1 MAQYDLTN
9 RIGQYMDRHMIFPL
23 LEFLSHHEIYSSD
36 ELVQAH
42 YDLLSETNMV
52 DYANEI
58 YRQIHNIDTCSP
70 VYEERRTQVL
80 ARLEELGE
88 ESAEIMSI
96 IQDPDVV
103 KQLKQDKLQN
113 IQFLKENH
121 NFKPEMLQN
130 LYNFAK
136 FQYNC
141 GNYSGAAEMLYHFRI
156 LSTDENM
163 NLQALWGKL
172 ASEILTTN
180 WESALDDLKKLKD
193 AIDQKTFPSHLQQLQ
208 QRTWLI
214 HWSLFVFFNHP
225 NGRDLIIDMFF
236 QPQYIN
242 TIQISC
248 PWVLRYL
255 SAAVITSKKRRNVL
269 KDLVKVIQQE
279 SCAYKDPIIE
289 FIECLYINFDF
300 NGAKN
305 KLKECEDVLYND
317 FFLVATKED
326 FIEAGRLI
334 IFETYCKIHQNI
346 NINKMSELLNLEQE
360 TGEKWIAN
368 LIRNARLD
376 AKIDVKTNTVIM
388 GSPNQSIYQ
397 KVIEETVGLTFRSNV
412 IASNI
417 EKRQTY
423 QNFNKNKQQNKNKGN
438 KKQQQQKQ

>member
-9 RIGQYMDRHMIFPL
+9 KIGQYMDRHMIFPL
-23 LEFLSHHEIYSSD
+23 LEFLSHHEIYPSD

-42 YDLLSETNMV
+42 YDLLSETHMV

-58 YRQIHNIDTCSP
+58 YREIHPDEECSP
-70 VYEERRTQVL
+70 VYENRRTQVL
-80 ARLEELGE
+80 ARLEELRN
-88 ESAEIMSI
+88 ESSEIMTI
-96 IQDPDVV
+96 IQDPDVI

-113 IQFLKENH
+113 IQFLKENF
-121 NFKPEMLQN
+121 NFKPEMLET

-156 LSTDENM
+156 LSTDEQM

-180 WESALDDLKKLKD
+180 WETALEDLNKLKE
-193 AIDQKTFPSHLQQLQ
+193 AIDQKTFTSHLQQLQ

-225 NGRDLIIDMFF
+225 NGRDLIIEMFF

-248 PWVLRYL
+248 PWILRYL
-255 SAAVITSKKRRNVL
+255 VAAVITSKKRRNVI
-269 KDLVKVIQQE
+269 KDLVKVIEQE
-279 SCAYKDPIIE
+279 SSAYHDPITE
-289 FIECLYINFDF
+289 FIECLYVKFDF
-300 NGAKN
+300 NGAKD
-305 KLKECEDVLYND
+305 KLKECENVLFND

-346 NINKMSELLNLEQE
+346 NISKMSEMLNLEQE

-376 AKIDVKTNTVIM
+376 AKIDIKSNTVIM
-388 GSPNQSIYQ
+388 GSQDQSIYQ
-397 KVIEETVGLTFRSNV
+397 SVIEKTYGLSFRSNV
-412 IASNI
+412 LLNNI
-417 EKRQTY
+417 EKRISY
-423 QNFNKNKQQNKNKGN
+423 QNKKNNSNKNSNKQ
-438 KKQQQQKQ
+438 